1 MTGRVLHSGTWF
13 VALADEPCPSL
24 SCPLSLSNLV
34 ATLPLPQS
42 PSRTSPWC
50 HLSLRSPFFTPSY
63 PRLFPSAY
71 KESQSCVS
79 LREAVCICFSHHLHR
94 GASCERL
101 QLGLEVWE
109 TASGSSGVEINRMS
123 RGMDYVS
130 SGIRRGSHSGTE
142 GEGLTMG
149 DGTVLQRLQH
159 SMKSSFYISITPFY
173 TKTSTFNQVFWTWF
187 YVFYFILFQNQH
199 FLNSIR
205 GLLGWEQNVNYL
217 RAIIVHFNVHHLA
230 FKRGGN

>member
-50 HLSLRSPFFTPSY
+50 HLSLHSPFFTPSY
-63 PRLFPSAY
+63 PQLFPSAY

-79 LREAVCICFSHHLHR
+79 LREAVCICFSRHLHR

-109 TASGSSGVEINRMS
+109 TVSGSSGAEINRMS
-123 RGMDYVS
+123 RGMDDVS
-130 SGIRRGSHSGTE
+130 SGIRRGSNSGTE
-142 GEGLTMG
+142 GEGFMMG
-149 DGTVLQRLQH
+149 GCTVLQRLQH
-159 SMKSSFYISITPFY
+159 SMKSSFCISITPIY
-173 TKTSTFNQVFWTWF
+173 TTISTFNKVVWTRF
-187 YVFYFILFQNQH
+187 YVFYVILF
-199 FLNSIR
+199 
-205 GLLGWEQNVNYL
+205 
-217 RAIIVHFNVHHLA
+217 
-230 FKRGGN
+230 FKINTIWTMFKGCLDENRMLTI